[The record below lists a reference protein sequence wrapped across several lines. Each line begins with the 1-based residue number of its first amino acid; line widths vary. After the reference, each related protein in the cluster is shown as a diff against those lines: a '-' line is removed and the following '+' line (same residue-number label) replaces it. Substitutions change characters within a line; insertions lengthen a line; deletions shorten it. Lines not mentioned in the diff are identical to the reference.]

1 MTDQSKK
8 KKTLSAHEED
18 NYMTSSNSGDNSYML
33 VRDLM
38 NPDVRTI
45 APNVRLTEAIALM
58 TKCDISCLIV
68 ENEHT
73 VIGIIT
79 NEDLRKIVTEHS
91 KDNVSELLVSDI
103 MASPI
108 KSVPPDMSVLL
119 AGRIVDSQNFNRLP
133 VIENN
138 KLVGLITQKNILMAV
153 KNSLLAEEENNF
165 RLMESSRSCIFT
177 TSIDGVV
184 TYINPALMNLLGIE
198 SKQEIIGQKFLPKK
212 FWTDKKQ
219 KETFYHE
226 LKNGSIDTMEVV
238 LRNSNAGTL
247 YCTLFFTFTNNDKGQ
262 IAGCQGIIYDVTD
275 QKELVEL
282 RETQE
287 QLKQSRQKYQDLI
300 ENTSD
305 WIWEMDDKYSYT
317 YSSPSVADLLGI
329 TSDQV
334 MGQTPFDLLASAQ
347 DKNSIENLQNT
358 LKTHAPF
365 KKLEKNFLHADRSVV
380 VLQTSGEPI
389 EDNAGNFKG
398 YRGISRDVTTRK
410 KAEQILN
417 EAHLELIEINKQL
430 ESKTKK
436 QAKTKRKSATK
447 KD

>member
-1 MTDQSKK
+1 MG
-8 KKTLSAHEED
+8 
-18 NYMTSSNSGDNSYML
+18 SSNSEDNSYML

-45 APNVRLTEAIALM
+45 APAVRLTEAIALM
-58 TKCDISCLIV
+58 AKCDISCLIV

-73 VIGIIT
+73 AIGIIT
-79 NEDLRKIVTEHS
+79 NDDIRKVIIDHCR
-91 KDNVSELLVSDI
+91 DNISELLVSDI
-103 MASPI
+103 MSSPI

-119 AGRIVDSQNFNRLP
+119 AGRIVDSQSFNRLP

-138 KLVGLITQKNILMAV
+138 KLVGLITQKDILMAV

-177 TSIDGVV
+177 TNIDGVV
-184 TYINPALMNLLGIE
+184 TYINPALMNLLGID
-198 SKQEIIGQKFLPKK
+198 SRQEIIEQKFLPEK
-212 FWTDKKQ
+212 FWTGKTQ
-219 KETFYHE
+219 KETFYQE
-226 LKNGSIDTMEVV
+226 LKKGSVDTMEVI
-238 LRNSNAGTL
+238 LRNSNADTL
-247 YCTLFFTFTNNDKGQ
+247 YCTLFFTFTSNDKGQ

-329 TSDQV
+329 TSEQV
-334 MGQTPFDLLASAQ
+334 IGQTPFDLLASVQ
-347 DKNSIENLQNT
+347 DEDSIENLQNT
-358 LKTHAPF
+358 LTTHAPF
-365 KKLEKNFLHADRSVV
+365 KKLEKNFLHTDRSVV

-389 EDNAGNFKG
+389 EDHAGNFKG
-398 YRGISRDVTTRK
+398 YRGISRDITTRK

-417 EAHLELIEINKQL
+417 EAHLELIKINKQL

-436 QAKTKRKSATK
+436 QAKPKRKSAAK